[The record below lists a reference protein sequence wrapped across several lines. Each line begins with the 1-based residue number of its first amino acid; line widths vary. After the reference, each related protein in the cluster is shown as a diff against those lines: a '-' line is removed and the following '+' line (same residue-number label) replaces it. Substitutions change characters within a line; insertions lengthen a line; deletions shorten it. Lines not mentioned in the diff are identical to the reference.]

1 MKAVLFDLYGT
12 LIDIHTDEESTKF
25 WKMIA
30 NKTKKLY
37 EYNSEDL
44 RKKYLLLCKQKQKD
58 KEEIDILEVFEELLF
73 ISKEQAERVAWEFR
87 KASTKY
93 IRLYKGVKKLLK
105 ELKNEGVSL
114 YVLSN
119 AQEAFTLPELK
130 KLGIDEYFD
139 GIAISSAFGVK
150 KPNLEFFK
158 EAIKSF
164 NIEDEIWMIG
174 NDAECDIY
182 PAKELG
188 LKTLFIESNLTPIN
202 EEEDKIIGFQW
213 KQILNTILDINLGN
227 QN

>member
-12 LIDIHTDEESTKF
+12 LIDIHTDEESESF
-25 WKMIA
+25 WKKVA
-30 NKTKKLY
+30 KKTKKFQKC
-37 EYNSEDL
+37 NSSEL
-44 RKKYLLLCKQKQKD
+44 RKKYLSLCKQKQQS
-58 KEEIDILEVFEELLF
+58 KEEIDILEVFEELLC
-73 ISKEQAERVAWEFR
+73 ISKNQAVKVAWEFR
-87 KASTKY
+87 KGSTKY
-93 IRLYKGVKKLLK
+93 IHLYKGVKKLLK
-105 ELKNEGVSL
+105 RLKIEGVSL

-139 GIAISSAFGVK
+139 GIAISSAYGVK

-164 NIEDEIWMIG
+164 NAEGEIWMIG
-174 NDAECDIY
+174 NDAECDIH

-188 LKTLFIESNLTPIN
+188 LRTIFIESNLTPIN

-213 KQILNTILDINLGN
+213 NKILNTILDINLGN

>member
-1 MKAVLFDLYGT
+1 
-12 LIDIHTDEESTKF
+12 E
-25 WKMIA
+25 
-30 NKTKKLY
+30 
-37 EYNSEDL
+37 
-44 RKKYLLLCKQKQKD
+44 LLC
-58 KEEIDILEVFEELLF
+58 
-73 ISKEQAERVAWEFR
+73 ISKNQAVKVAWEFR

-93 IRLYKGVKKLLK
+93 IHLYKGVKKLLK
-105 ELKNEGVSL
+105 RLKIEGVSL

-139 GIAISSAFGVK
+139 GIAISSAYGVK

-164 NIEDEIWMIG
+164 NAEGEIWMIG
-174 NDAECDIY
+174 NDAECDIH

-188 LKTLFIESNLTPIN
+188 LRTIFIESNLTPIN

-213 KQILNTILDINLGN
+213 NKILNTILDINLGN